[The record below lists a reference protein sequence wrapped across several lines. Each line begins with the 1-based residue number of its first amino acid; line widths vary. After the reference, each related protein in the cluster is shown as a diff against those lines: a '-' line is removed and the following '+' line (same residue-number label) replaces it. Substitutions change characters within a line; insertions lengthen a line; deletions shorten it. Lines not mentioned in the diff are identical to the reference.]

1 MRRVRDAQGRAWDV
15 VVGRESWGAFVA
27 LFVPAGDHGEVRQA
41 RLTARGRTEAETEV
55 DTLDTQEL
63 LTLLARSEPKELA

>member
-1 MRRVRDAQGRAWDV
+1 M

-41 RLTARGRTEAETEV
+41 RLTARGRGEAETEV
-55 DTLDTQEL
+55 EALDTQEL
-63 LTLLARSEPKELA
+63 LALLARSEPKGLS